1 MPPPSKMGREAVIN
15 GIRVDVVPAELL
27 EEMSALSGIATV
39 LVVLPLIIGPPETMP
54 LNMTVR
60 TGSLPAIS
68 FLTGSLKS
76 GWSE

>member
-1 MPPPSKMGREAVIN
+1 MGREAVIN
-15 GIRVDVVPAELL
+15 GISVDVVPAELL
-27 EEMSALSGIATV
+27 EEMARFPVPQRCWSCL
-39 LVVLPLIIGPPETMP
+39 LLIIGPPETMP
-54 LNMTVR
+54 WNMTVK